1 VAVEEVHVK
10 KILIVDDHPSMRAQ
24 LHKRFDAQRDL
35 TVCGEAQNGQ
45 DAIHMALELHP
56 DLIVLDNYM
65 PLMSGIDAAEALK
78 KILPSVRIL
87 LLTAFKSKFSEV
99 YAAAAGADAIAS
111 KYDDFNSILAQIRG
125 LLQIEVHP

>member
-1 VAVEEVHVK
+1 
-10 KILIVDDHPSMRAQ
+10 
-24 LHKRFDAQRDL
+24 
-35 TVCGEAQNGQ
+35 
-45 DAIHMALELHP
+45 MALELHP

-65 PLMSGIDAAEALK
+65 PLMSGIDATEALK

-99 YAAAAGADAIAS
+99 YAAAAGADGIAS

-125 LLQIEVHP
+125 LLQIEVHS